1 MNGFR
6 FRPAAG
12 GFTLLELV
20 VVVSV
25 IGILGLVAIDRLLYV
40 REQAEKAVM
49 EQNIAMLKAALRL
62 QVADLMARQRTASIA
77 ALAGKNPVD
86 WLEDPPANYRG
97 EVAGNQVPDC
107 RGCWYFD
114 KAAQALVYQVDRG
127 AYFQADARGRKR
139 VRLRVEAVLPQGNDG
154 KADGTAIP
162 SVRLVLLE
170 PYRWF

>member
-1 MNGFR
+1 MR
-6 FRPAAG
+6 RQQA

-20 VVVSV
+20 VVVCV
-25 IGILGLVAIDRLLYV
+25 VGLLAVVAIDRLLYV

-62 QVADLMARQRTASIA
+62 QVADRVARQDTAGIA

-97 EVAGNQVPDC
+97 EFPGEGAPDC

-114 KAAQALVYQVDRG
+114 TTARALVYLVDRG
-127 AYFQADARGRKR
+127 EYFQGDGRGRKR
-139 VRLRVEAVLPQGNDG
+139 VRLRVEGASPQGNG
-154 KADGTAIP
+154 AKADETAIP
-162 SVRLVLLE
+162 SVKLVVLD